1 MTSLWDSDVIRLGWD
16 LGPHPQCPGGELG
29 GHGPPSGP
37 ALRAQASHLLLGRPG
52 VLRPADI
59 SAALGLRIPPRNAE
73 GYRDWAHPPHRE
85 MVRSLARDATA
96 GLVFYRRQLPPQM
109 LLIDHLLRS
118 SLFPLQH
125 YVQRRGPILEALYR
139 ISDRFWFSPSEL
151 VMTSLLQFEEKV
163 HRKDLTRV
171 ESNPLLMPRLLCY
184 VLEQMG
190 FPEEPRLEM
199 RARCLH
205 VVSVDR
211 VMTMPVSFL
220 I

>member
-1 MTSLWDSDVIRLGWD
+1 MLGMGQISQKIAKIGKKTLRLLKSVLYKPGRGWFRM
-16 LGPHPQCPGGELG
+16 
-29 GHGPPSGP
+29 S
-37 ALRAQASHLLLGRPG
+37 
-52 VLRPADI
+52 
-59 SAALGLRIPPRNAE
+59 LRILPSQSVPEVPSSHCRRALSPSSPPRNAE

-85 MVRSLARDATA
+85 IVRSLARDATA
-96 GLVFYRRQLPPQM
+96 GPVFYRRQLPPHM
-109 LLIDHLLRS
+109 LLIDHLLRT

-125 YVQRRGPILEALYR
+125 YVQRRGPILQALYR
-139 ISDRFWFSPSEL
+139 ISGNFWFSPSEL

-163 HRKDLTRV
+163 HRKDMTRA
-171 ESNPLLMPRLLCY
+171 ESIPLLMPRLLCY

-211 VMTMPVSFL
+211 VMTMPISFH
-220 I
+220 IRPQD